1 MASKSGA
8 GGSAPAAKTASLYV
22 GDLDP
27 TVQEDQLFELFNAVA
42 PVASLRVCRHAVTRR
57 SLGYA
62 YVNFHT
68 HEDAKKA
75 NDALNYQ
82 RIPAGP
88 TGRPCRIMWSER
100 DPSRRK
106 QGKGNIYIKN
116 LADEIETRDL
126 HDTFSVFGNIIS
138 CRVVVDKESGKSR
151 GFGFVHFEEESS
163 ALQAIEKV
171 NGNVILDKTVY
182 VGLFK
187 RNSERE
193 DAKQWT
199 NLYVR
204 GIPPHWDGERLKA
217 EFGSFGEIASGL
229 VVMDEATGK
238 SKGFGYVDYAEHEA
252 AKTAQAAM
260 DGKMVEATA
269 PVVAAA
275 AAAAAAPA
283 AEEGA
288 AAAPAVEG
296 AEAAAAAPADA
307 AAAPA
312 ADADAAAAAAAAAA
326 APAADAAAA
335 PADAPAAKPAMM
347 ALNVKQFV
355 KRWQREKMKREGAAK
370 RKAQQVKEYLG
381 KNLYV
386 RNIADEADDEI
397 LRKEFEKFGTV
408 SSVRIQRD
416 SDTNRSRG
424 FGFICFTDRDDAGK
438 ALQEMNGM
446 MLLGKPLYVALW
458 QPKGDRRTH
467 LAAKRGVAGQMGPGG
482 QMGGQMGGMMG
493 GQMRPMGMMGGY
505 GQAMG
510 MGMPQMGGGMR
521 MGMQSMMRP
530 QGMMPQGMAPQG
542 MQMGM
547 MQQQQMGMRQPMGM
561 QQQRQMGMQGRQQ
574 QAQPPAAPSAA
585 GGAPG
590 SGGPLTVEQLAVASP
605 QQAKNMIGERL
616 YPLVKTSEP
625 ELCGKITGMLL
636 DGMETAE
643 LLHLLENQR
652 ALSLKIN
659 EAMEVLRES
668 GDGQ

>member
-275 AAAAAAPA
+275 ATAAPA
-283 AEEGA
+283 TEEGA
-288 AAAPAVEG
+288 AAA
-296 AEAAAAAPADA
+296 
-307 AAAPA
+307 
-312 ADADAAAAAAAAAA
+312 
-326 APAADAAAA
+326 
-335 PADAPAAKPAMM
+335 KPGMM
-347 ALNVKQFV
+347 ALNVKRFI
-355 KRWQREKMKREGAAK
+355 KRWQHEKMKRERAAK

-510 MGMPQMGGGMR
+510 MGMPQMGGGRR